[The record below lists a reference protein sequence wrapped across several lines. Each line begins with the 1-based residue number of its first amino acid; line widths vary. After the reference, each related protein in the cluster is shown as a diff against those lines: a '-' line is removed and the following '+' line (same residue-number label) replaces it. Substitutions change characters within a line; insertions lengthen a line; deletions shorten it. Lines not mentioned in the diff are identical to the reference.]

1 MSYSTWSVMK
11 PDWSELMKLNLKAES
26 LLENDCKLPQ
36 NIMNHLPFSLK
47 SFPIWEAGE
56 AMKQNKPKMAYSG
69 DAFTR
74 D

>member
-1 MSYSTWSVMK
+1 MSAQITMSYSTWSVMK

-56 AMKQNKPKMAYSG
+56 AMKQKN
-69 DAFTR
+69 FNR
-74 D
+74 F